1 MSIETNRT
9 SGSMK
14 SKAGHSYQGI
24 HKGESN
30 EEVGCIHSAAQS
42 NWLVLQ

>member
-1 MSIETNRT
+1 MSIEKNRT

-14 SKAGHSYQGI
+14 SKASHPCQGI

-30 EEVGCIHSAAQS
+30 EEVGSIHSAAQS
-42 NWLVLQ
+42 DWLVLQ